1 VTGST
6 GVCLQCEAKRNNVA
20 DELRGFGHVKRE
32 RTSGAEVDECERN
45 LGGLSRIKGHKRV
58 VRFGSEGHN
67 IRDKADGT
75 SAHVPNEIKTHEM
88 NSGIATVGS
97 EGRWD

>member
-1 VTGST
+1 MTSGT

-32 RTSGAEVDECERN
+32 RTVGAEVDEFERN

-58 VRFGSEGHN
+58 VGFGSEGHN
-67 IRDKADGT
+67 IRFKADRT
-75 SAHVPNEIKTHEM
+75 SAHVSNEIKTHEKDP
-88 NSGIATVGS
+88 GIATVGR
-97 EGRWD
+97 EGR